1 MNVSG
6 IKVAVEVAA
15 DLLRLSHQQPE
26 LEDAIRSSLNVAP
39 NLDIVSL
46 ITLFASKLFSFIYSS
61 SLTYFR
67 K

>member
-6 IKVAVEVAA
+6 VKVAIEVAA

-46 ITLFASKLFSFIYSS
+46 IT
-61 SLTYFR
+61 
-67 K
+67 